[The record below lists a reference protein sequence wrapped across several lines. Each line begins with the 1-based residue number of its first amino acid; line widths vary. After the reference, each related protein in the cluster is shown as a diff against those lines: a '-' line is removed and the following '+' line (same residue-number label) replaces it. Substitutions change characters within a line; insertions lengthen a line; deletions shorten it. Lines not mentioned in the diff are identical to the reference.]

1 MWNWTIQAL
10 EHKPVTQ
17 GLVREILLSEV
28 PDPLHRW
35 VRVVCDGWPL
45 TVIEVRPENPDDQ
58 SKFIQVEDLDK
69 WCAPG
74 WFADFPRR
82 SSPESRSGRLSLD
95 ETSSRLADFRAYFVN
110 GLQRGLEQQV
120 LKPARVEL
128 ALQGWHPLQIGDSS
142 QGVLATPLDLKLP
155 PQQQA
160 PAGMCAG
167 GLAEPER
174 TKQPG
179 PVTRSDALLSKY
191 RSAVKRA
198 ILIQLTQNP
207 RATDSEICRGLD
219 ADGSVELPEGWRV
232 RPQDR
237 LFFDAY
243 SDAGRK
249 HNVETA
255 ISKVR
260 QDLRKK
266 GLLGSR

>member
-1 MWNWTIQAL
+1 
-10 EHKPVTQ
+10 
-17 GLVREILLSEV
+17 
-28 PDPLHRW
+28 
-35 VRVVCDGWPL
+35 
-45 TVIEVRPENPDDQ
+45 
-58 SKFIQVEDLDK
+58 
-69 WCAPG
+69 
-74 WFADFPRR
+74 
-82 SSPESRSGRLSLD
+82 
-95 ETSSRLADFRAYFVN
+95 
-110 GLQRGLEQQV
+110 LEQQV

-142 QGVLATPLDLKLP
+142 QGVLATPLDLKLQ

-249 HNVETA
+249 HNRRNCHKQSETRLA
-255 ISKVR
+255 KERVA
-260 QDLRKK
+260 
-266 GLLGSR
+266 G